1 MGANRVLIVAI
12 VLLHFTSV
20 TAQADK
26 VDDYITSE
34 MKNRR
39 IPGLALAVIKNGEVI
54 KTKGYGFANVELDD
68 PVTPDT
74 VFRLASMTKQFTA
87 TAIML
92 LVEKGKVGLDDKIT
106 KYLPNSPDTWSDITV
121 RHLLTHT
128 AGLKGSPWR
137 KVGNTRLTD
146 YTTDQIFEYIS
157 ELPLDFV
164 PGERWRYS
172 CQGYFLLGMI
182 IEQVSGNRWHDFLSE
197 HIFQPLGMTATT
209 VLDQWEIIKNR
220 AAGYTLRGGKLAHLR
235 RNWQDELPSGTGIL
249 STVQDLAK
257 WDAALFTEKILNK
270 SSLDPMWNPVK
281 LNNGFTHGYGFGWF
295 LDEIRKRRVIGHGG
309 GTGTY
314 ILRLPDD
321 QLTVIVLTNLT
332 VYAGSEPSSIAQG
345 VAGRYIVGFLSSS
358 MKEQPDPDPQRTQKM
373 RKVLSDIAKGVK
385 DLPLLTPAFND
396 SLIWFSRFFIAS
408 WLKNLQSF
416 TFVACDNV
424 EDRQIDR
431 FGVRVSRVCYYKLV
445 NALETRYLSFYLTS
459 DAKVADVQSSAD

>member
-1 MGANRVLIVAI
+1 MKNRSLIAALVPL
-12 VLLHFTSV
+12 VFSPV
-20 TAQADK
+20 TARPDT
-26 VDDYITSE
+26 VDDYIEAE
-34 MKNRR
+34 MKKRQ
-39 IPGLALAVIKNGEVI
+39 IPGVALAVVQYGKIIKV
-54 KTKGYGFANVELDD
+54 KGYGLANVEHNV
-68 PVTPDT
+68 PVALDT

-87 TAIML
+87 TAMML
-92 LVEKGKVGLDDKIT
+92 LVEKGKVGLDEKIT
-106 KYLPNSPDTWSDITV
+106 KYLPNAPDTWTDMTV

-137 KVGNTRLTD
+137 RVGRARLTD

-164 PGERWRYS
+164 PGEQWRYS
-172 CQGYFLLGMI
+172 DQGYFLLGMI
-182 IEQVSGNRWHDFLSE
+182 IERVSGKRWRDFLTE
-197 HIFQPLGMTATT
+197 CIFEPLGMTATT

-220 AAGYTLRGGKLAHLR
+220 AASYTLRGGKLAHLR

-257 WDAALFTEKILNK
+257 WDAALSTEKILNK

-332 VYAGSEPSSIAQG
+332 VFAGSEPSSIAQG

-396 SLIWFSRFFIAS
+396 SLIWGSRFFIAS